1 MKQSSVDALIHTCII
16 MGVIAGLPL
25 LCGVLIIGLI
35 ELWTNTINIPIE
47 WIRIEED
54 IAGGFSEN
62 ELIFGGIY
70 SLIMIILF
78 SIGIYIES
86 KQSIETKK
94 EDKK

>member
-1 MKQSSVDALIHTCII
+1 MQKSSVDALIHTCII

-86 KQSIETKK
+86 KQSIETEK
-94 EDKK
+94 EDTK

>member
-1 MKQSSVDALIHTCII
+1 

-25 LCGVLIIGLI
+25 LCGVSIIGLI

-86 KQSIETKK
+86 KQSIETEK
-94 EDKK
+94 EDTK

>member
-1 MKQSSVDALIHTCII
+1 

>member
-1 MKQSSVDALIHTCII
+1 

-54 IAGGFSEN
+54 IAGGFSKN